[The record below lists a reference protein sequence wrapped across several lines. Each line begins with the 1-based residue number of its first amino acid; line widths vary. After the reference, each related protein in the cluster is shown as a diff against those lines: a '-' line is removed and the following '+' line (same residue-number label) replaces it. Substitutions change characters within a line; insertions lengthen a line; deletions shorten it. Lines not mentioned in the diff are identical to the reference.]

1 MNSGSEELA
10 NPVKMNPCSVGQILF
25 DEPVSS
31 IIPPAAAAIDRLALG
46 VSQIRSPALFGS
58 VNY

>member
-1 MNSGSEELA
+1 
-10 NPVKMNPCSVGQILF
+10 MNPCSVGQVLF

-31 IIPPAAAAIDRLALG
+31 IIPIAAAAIDRLAVG